1 MVYKQTKI
9 KIVDNSGARFIRVFQ
24 LIKYSSSQNY
34 CQSGDLVLGS
44 IISYKVNKKVNKKQ
58 VCKAL
63 LITSKKNIQR
73 GNGTCIRFDENRGIL
88 FDGNKSL
95 GTRIFGPVPREL
107 REQGFAKII
116 SQAPEV
122 L

>member
-95 GTRIFGPVPREL
+95 GTRIFGPVS
-107 REQGFAKII
+107 K
-116 SQAPEV
+116 EV
-122 L
+122 KKRVYTRLLFVTKKLI